1 LATVLL
7 VLALAG
13 LIGDIAS
20 VGWLAK
26 IDTIMSAAA
35 APNDSG
41 ERSEILI
48 IGVALFG
55 FVKSRKQCSA
65 PALSTRWLRSL
76 DVFAER
82 CS

>member
-35 APNDSG
+35 APNDSD
-41 ERSEILI
+41 ERSEIFI
-48 IGVALFG
+48 IGVVLFG
-55 FVKSRKQCSA
+55 FAKSRKQCSA
-65 PALSTRWLRSL
+65 SALSTRRLQSL
-76 DVFAER
+76 DVFAGW